1 MAIKLLFFSIAFFA
15 LLKSSDTL
23 QLLEQKYRN
32 KTPSFWGEKHKNI
45 ISKIHTQE
53 SIIFLT
59 LDACSGKY
67 DKRIIEFLQQEKIPA
82 MIFVTTKWLQSH
94 TQELFDISQ
103 DSLFSIQNHGNSH
116 KPLSS
121 DGKGIYHIQGT
132 KNIQEIYEEI
142 TITSQNIQQLIGK
155 KPKFFRSGTAYYDD
169 IALDIAKDL
178 GYQIIGFDVIGDAG
192 ATFSKE
198 QILHQAKKV
207 RNGSILIFHLN
218 HPKSQ
223 TYEGLKSL
231 IPLLK
236 NQGFVFKNLQD
247 YL

>member
-1 MAIKLLFFSIAFFA
+1 MAIKLLFFNLFFFA
-15 LLKSSDTL
+15 LLQGSNTL
-23 QLLEQKYRN
+23 QLLEQKYQN
-32 KTPSFWGEKHKNI
+32 TIPSFWGEKHKNI

-53 SIIFLT
+53 PIIFLT

-67 DKRIIEFLQQEKIPA
+67 DKRIIKLLQKEKIPA
-82 MIFVTTKWLQSH
+82 MLFVTTKWLQLH
-94 TQELFDISQ
+94 KQELLEISK

-121 DGKGIYHIQGT
+121 NGKSIYHIQGT
-132 KNIQEIYEEI
+132 KNIKEIYEEI
-142 TITSQNIQQLIGK
+142 TLANQNIEQLLHK
-155 KPKFFRSGTAYYDD
+155 KPRFFRSGTAYYDD

-178 GYQIIGFDVIGDAG
+178 GYQIIGFDVIGDGG

-207 RNGSILIFHLN
+207 QNGSILIFHLN
-218 HPKSQ
+218 HPKSD

-231 IPLLK
+231 IILLK
-236 NQGFVFKNLQD
+236 DQGFVFKNLQD